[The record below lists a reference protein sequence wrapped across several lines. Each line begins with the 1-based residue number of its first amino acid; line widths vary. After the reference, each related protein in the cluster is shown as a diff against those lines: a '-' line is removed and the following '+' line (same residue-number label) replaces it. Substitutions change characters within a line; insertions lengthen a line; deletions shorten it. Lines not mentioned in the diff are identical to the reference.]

1 AALRHGRHPAAH
13 LGTIHGGG
21 EIGRRDAAGG
31 EPVDLVVHER
41 DERRDDEGGAVEEG
55 GGGLIDEGLAAS
67 GGRPPEQPA
76 GGEGGLR
83 RVELPGA
90 KSGVAQP
97 RQTRVEIEPRRG
109 GGLGDAAR
117 AHAISRSASATPRGC
132 DRDSWPTTRSR
143 SGTQPS

>member
-1 AALRHGRHPAAH
+1 MVAMRRRISAPSTVEARYVAETPAD
-13 LGTIHGGG
+13 G
-21 EIGRRDAAGG
+21 E
-31 EPVDLVVHER
+31 ER
-41 DERRDDEGGAVEEG
+41 LHRM
-55 GGGLIDEGLAAS
+55 
-67 GGRPPEQPA
+67 
-76 GGEGGLR
+76 
-83 RVELPGA
+83 ELPGA

-97 RQTRVEIEPRRG
+97 RQARVEIEPRRG